1 MKRTTLY
8 VVLGVVVV
16 AAVIAGAVWRMR
28 LAAQPEEE
36 ARSTTVER
44 GTMLV
49 AVSSSGNVEPLAR
62 VGLTFDMPG
71 RVAEVAVEVGDE
83 VAAGDVLARLDA
95 TNLEFAVQQA
105 EISLRAAELR
115 LERVQEPP
123 DEANI
128 EIARAAVSDAA
139 AAYQAIQSN
148 LTLTE
153 HSVSVGDEVRAAR
166 SARDETFRR
175 YQDMVAR
182 LGEDNTFTAMTHD
195 AYLDALGRYNRAVES
210 SEMQMTTAQND
221 VTRAYHAWQQAQDSL
236 DRLLEGTDEADV
248 EAVQLDVDAAELGL
262 EKARS
267 DLDKAVLQAPFD
279 GVVAAV
285 SATVGEMASTGLPA
299 ITLLDTS
306 GFRLTISVDEMDVGR
321 LAVGQIVQVT
331 LDALPDAEISG
342 AVERIAPAAT
352 LEGGIVYY
360 EVVVGL
366 EPADVAIRADM
377 TANATIVVEEL
388 ADVLTIPTWIVRV
401 DSSTGQTYV
410 NRQVGENVE
419 RVDVELGVRYE
430 GIAQVLDGLAEG
442 DIVVWV
448 ESTMFE
454 LGHP

>member
-1 MKRTTLY
+1 
-8 VVLGVVVV
+8 
-16 AAVIAGAVWRMR
+16 
-28 LAAQPEEE
+28 
-36 ARSTTVER
+36 
-44 GTMLV
+44 
-49 AVSSSGNVEPLAR
+49 
-62 VGLTFDMPG
+62 
-71 RVAEVAVEVGDE
+71 
-83 VAAGDVLARLDA
+83 
-95 TNLEFAVQQA
+95 
-105 EISLRAAELR
+105 
-115 LERVQEPP
+115 
-123 DEANI
+123 
-128 EIARAAVSDAA
+128 
-139 AAYQAIQSN
+139 

-153 HSVSVGDEVRAAR
+153 HSVSVGEAMRAAAY
-166 SARDETFRR
+166 ARDETYRF
-175 YQDMVAR
+175 YQNLVDR
-182 LGEDNTFTAMTHD
+182 LGEDDRNTELAHN
-195 AYLDALGRYNRAVES
+195 AYLDALGAYNRAVES

-221 VTRAYHAWQQAQDSL
+221 VTRAYHALQQAQDSL

-267 DLDKAVLQAPFD
+267 DLDNAVLQAPFD
-279 GVVAAV
+279 GIVAAV
-285 SATVGEMASTGLPA
+285 NATVGEMASTGLPA

-388 ADVLTIPTWIVRV
+388 PDVLTIPTWIVRV

-430 GIAQVLDGLAEG
+430 GIAQVLNGLSEG
-442 DIVVWV
+442 DVIVWV
-448 ESTMFE
+448 ESTIFE
-454 LGHP
+454 LQHP